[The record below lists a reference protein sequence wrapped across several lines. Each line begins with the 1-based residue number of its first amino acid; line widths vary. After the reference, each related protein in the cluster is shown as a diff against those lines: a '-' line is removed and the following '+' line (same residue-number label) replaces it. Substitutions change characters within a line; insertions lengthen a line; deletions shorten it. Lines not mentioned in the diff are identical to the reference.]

1 MMSRCV
7 VRWEVTEIDDTTCK
21 GLCFL
26 WMKRQGHLGL
36 WSEWRNPRKHGGGPR
51 VMVAGNPESGPPQG
65 VSPLAGTRVL
75 RRAGYRADKSV
86 EQAAFHTGH
95 IWFNEGYAVL
105 ERSQRM
111 VPDSEMDRSSQQRPC
126 SYCFGMCSEVPLV
139 GCVYL
144 TPMSERRKD
153 GIRLQFKFWLFQLL
167 QNYLSES
174 VFPSIW
180 GEVQLAWVFEWGS
193 HKIIHG

>member
-1 MMSRCV
+1 
-7 VRWEVTEIDDTTCK
+7 
-21 GLCFL
+21 
-26 WMKRQGHLGL
+26 
-36 WSEWRNPRKHGGGPR
+36 
-51 VMVAGNPESGPPQG
+51 MVAGNPESGPPQG

-180 GEVQLAWVFEWGS
+180 GEVQLA
-193 HKIIHG
+193 